1 LIQLPFTHYK
11 LKTVIIIPARF
22 KSTRFPGKPL
32 SPILGKPM
40 ILWVADLCTEVLPRE
55 CIYVATEDSKIKEIV
70 EKSGFNVVMTSN
82 KALTGTDRIAEAAT
96 QIEADIYINV
106 QGDEPLV
113 NPADI
118 LSIIK
123 TKKKYPNEIINGYCK
138 ISNNEDPK
146 SVNIP
151 KVIFNENQ
159 QMVYMSRHLLP
170 GTKSKEFI
178 PPNYY
183 KQVCIYAFSKK
194 ELSDYAEFGRKGT
207 LELYE
212 DIEILRFL
220 DIGLKIRVV
229 ETKTASI
236 AVDVPEDVIRV
247 EEEILRKRKN

>member
-1 LIQLPFTHYK
+1 
-11 LKTVIIIPARF
+11 
-22 KSTRFPGKPL
+22 
-32 SPILGKPM
+32 M
-40 ILWVADLCTEVLPRE
+40 ILWVAELCAEALPAQ
-55 CIYVATEDSKIKEIV
+55 CVYIATEDFQIKEIV
-70 EKSGFNVVMTSN
+70 EKAGFNVVMTSG

-96 QIEADIYINV
+96 KIEADIYINV

-113 NPADI
+113 DPADI
-118 LSIIK
+118 LTIIK
-123 TKKKYPNEIINGYCK
+123 TKKRYPNEIINGYCK
-138 ISNNEDPK
+138 ISNNEELEN
-146 SVNIP
+146 VNIP

-159 QMVYMSRHLLP
+159 QMVYMSRNLLP
-170 GTKSKEFI
+170 GTKTKEFV